1 MKAKMDEIWKDIADI
16 RGYQISNFGNVRSV
30 DRIVNHP
37 NSPNK
42 QAIKKGQP
50 IKPFINKGGYKEV
63 VLLKKCFVGAG
74 YNKVHR
80 TIHRLVAQAFL
91 ENPNKYEEIN
101 HKDEN
106 KLNNNVNN
114 LEWCSH
120 IYNVRYGTGNK
131 RSHES
136 REQAIISIIDGIRTI
151 YKSSKIAAPKECVS
165 VAAIRYR
172 VRKGYFKH
180 KFGHSNKIDIWR
192 LANAKEIEL
201 LGSSNFITI
210 KDED

>member
-16 RGYQISNFGNVRSV
+16 RGYQIRNFGNVRSV

-106 KLNNNVNN
+106 KANNIASN
-114 LEWCSH
+114 LEWCTRK
-120 IYNVRYGTGNK
+120 YNVYYGTGIERK
-131 RSHES
+131 EAS
-136 REQAIISIIDGIRTI
+136 RAIAIKEGRTGKNIPRNCGENNPNAKLSDADVLYIREH
-151 YKSSKIAAPKECVS
+151 YKKNDKEFGGVPL
-165 VAAIRYR
+165 A
-172 VRKGYFKH
+172 K
-180 KFGHSNKIDIWR
+180 KFG
-192 LANAKEIEL
+192 
-201 LGSSNFITI
+201 ITKCSLYRII
-210 KDED
+210 KNQRRKM